1 MNIKQSLLDF
11 SIVFVVTLVVTV
23 VVTFL
28 WNLLFH
34 NSAIVDWEISFYFA
48 FVLGIVIPLVQK
60 RKKDE
65 DEKVTR

>member
-1 MNIKQSLLDF
+1 MIIKQSLIDF

-34 NSAIVDWEISFYFA
+34 NSAIVDWETSFYFA
-48 FVLGIVIPLVQK
+48 FVLGIVIPLTQK
-60 RKKDE
+60 RKDE
-65 DEKVTR
+65 REKVTR